1 MQLISRIVWIE
12 TGMTDPA
19 PLQRSAEVEDL
30 TNLTEKDKKKLVDD
44 AEKPMTSLYRSA
56 EMEDLAHL
64 SPQDI
69 AKPLTQESNANNK
82 QK

>member
-1 MQLISRIVWIE
+1 MAA
-12 TGMTDPA
+12 PA

-30 TNLTEKDKKKLVDD
+30 TQLTEEDKKKINEY
-44 AEKPMTSLYRSA
+44 AGKRKSSLHRSE

-69 AKPLTQESNANNK
+69 NKPLIHDQHSNTK
-82 QK
+82 QH

>member
-1 MQLISRIVWIE
+1 MA
-12 TGMTDPA
+12 DPA

-30 TNLTEKDKKKLVDD
+30 TNLTEKDKKKIVDD
-44 AEKPMTSLYRSA
+44 TEHAKSSLHRSE

-69 AKPLTQESNANNK
+69 NKPLVTEPNTNVK
-82 QK
+82 QQ

>member
-1 MQLISRIVWIE
+1 MA
-12 TGMTDPA
+12 DPA

-30 TNLTEKDKKKLVDD
+30 THLIEEDKKKIIED
-44 AEKPMTSLYRSA
+44 AGKRKSSLHRSE

-69 AKPLTQESNANNK
+69 NKPLIHDQHTNTK
-82 QK
+82 QH

>member
-1 MQLISRIVWIE
+1 MSE
-12 TGMTDPA
+12 PA

-30 TNLTEKDKKKLVDD
+30 THLTTEDKKKMKEDT
-44 AEKPMTSLYRSA
+44 EKGTSSLHRSE

-69 AKPLTQESNANNK
+69 NKPLNNDNK
-82 QK
+82 QH